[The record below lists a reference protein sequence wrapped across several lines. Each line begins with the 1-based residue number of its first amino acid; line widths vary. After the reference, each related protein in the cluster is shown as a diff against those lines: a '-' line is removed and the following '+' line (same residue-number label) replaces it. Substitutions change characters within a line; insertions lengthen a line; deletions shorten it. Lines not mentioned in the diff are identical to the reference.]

1 MRRCC
6 YILFLLVLLSAC
18 GDNREVVAL
27 LDHAEAVMEEHP
39 DSAYQFL
46 CEADSCIAEQSRKT
60 RMRHLMLKTEAEN
73 KLDMPLPSDTIFQE
87 VVDYYDDHGT
97 SNQQLMAHYLLGC
110 IYRDRGEAPQALQ
123 CYNDAVE
130 KADTLSDDCDYTT
143 LYKVYGQMADVFESQ
158 VMPDEEIDALKQYS
172 KYAQKAGNTY
182 EYIRGIEF
190 MAGAYDI
197 KRDTAMILSM
207 EQKAAELYRKFNM
220 SQAAASAL
228 TMSIR
233 IHVNRGNYK
242 EAQQLMETFE
252 TKSGLFDM
260 DGNICKGR
268 EHYYNT
274 KGLYYLGIGQFD
286 SAEYEFKRLIP
297 YGYTFDAYKGLMK
310 VYKKKED
317 ITKAL
322 SCMEQREASFDT
334 LITNIHATATQQA
347 VSMYDYTRHQRIAS
361 EERMKSERRLN
372 IIYAILFLVILAST
386 IIFHL
391 YTKAKA
397 KKMLEIRLLKQQ
409 LVNLSERYTRTEEEL
424 EMMGTDFATLKKK
437 KEAELAEL
445 QQQLQEIQNKYGHI
459 LKDDFSSLLQ
469 SPFVAAIRKKTE
481 IPGRIKP
488 LTDKEKS
495 ELVREF
501 QRYMPQLYARLANTN
516 KLSKLEFYVVLLTR
530 IGLQPDVITQL
541 LDVASNSTSNA
552 RKKANNK
559 LFADD
564 TAYTLFDNLS
574 RL

>member
-1 MRRCC
+1 V
-6 YILFLLVLLSAC
+6 I
-18 GDNREVVAL
+18 EL

-46 CEADSCIAEQSRKT
+46 CEADSCVADQSRKT
-60 RMRHLMLKTEAEN
+60 RMRHQMLMTEAKN
-73 KLDMPLPSDTIFQE
+73 KLDMPLPSNTLFQE
-87 VVDYYDDHGT
+87 VVDYYDDHGAP
-97 SNQQLMAHYLLGC
+97 NQQLMVHYLLGR
-110 IYRDRGEAPQALQ
+110 IYSDRGEAPMALQ

-172 KYAQKAGNTY
+172 KYALKAGNAY

-190 MAGAYDI
+190 MAGAYDL
-197 KRDTAMILSM
+197 KGDTAMILAT
-207 EQKAAELYRKFNM
+207 EEKTHDLYKKYNM
-220 SQAAASAL
+220 SQASARAY
-228 TMSIR
+228 TISIHMY
-233 IHVNRGNYK
+233 IAKGDYQKAH
-242 EAQQLMETFE
+242 QLMQLFE
-252 TKSGLFDM
+252 KESGLFDEE
-260 DGNICKGR
+260 GNIQKDREGYYLCKGS
-268 EHYYNT
+268 YYM
-274 KGLYYLGIGQFD
+274 GINKID
-286 SAEYEFKRLIP
+286 SAELYFKKLLNNP
-297 YGYTFDAYKGLMK
+297 KHSFHAYRGLMR
-310 VYKKKED
+310 VSQKKGDASAVLAYSK
-317 ITKAL
+317 
-322 SCMEQREASFDT
+322 QYEASFDT
-334 LITNIHATATQQA
+334 LITNIHATATRQ
-347 VSMYDYTRHQRIAS
+347 VKGMYDYTRHQRIAS

-372 IIYAILFLVILAST
+372 IIYAILLLVILVAA
-386 IIFHL
+386 IIFQL
-391 YTKAKA
+391 YTKAKT

-469 SPFVAAIRKKTE
+469 SPFVAVIRKKTE